1 LSSAASKNSGTNRP
15 CQIKDQSGRTF
26 IVTGANS
33 GLGFETARQ
42 LAAHGGRV
50 VLATRSERKGV
61 DAVAQLKTAPPDAD
75 VEFRALDLADL
86 DSGRALSAAILR
98 DGIAVDVL
106 INNAGVM
113 YPPRRLT
120 SQGFGFQFAS
130 HHLDHFA
137 LTRMLF
143 DTIRRGRD
151 ARVVTVSSAE
161 HQGGSI
167 HFDNLTGERPYS
179 PRAFDQQSKFA
190 NVLLGLALDHRV
202 RAAGIPVRS
211 VLAHPGY
218 SNTNLQSSGPRWGRS
233 TSSTQPSTRGQRAPS
248 STARPASVSSAAI
261 RPRSRPSR
269 LLRTRRRRGD
279 CGGIIRGTHG
289 RHLAALGCNRSSRL
303 TPPEA
308 RVSRISF
315 GKGRP
320 SRIQTDISLAEARGA
335 RESLGLQALDQKGT
349 RGVALDSVDVVVKA
363 GEPAIEVL

>member
-15 CQIKDQSGRTF
+15 CRIKDQSGRTF

-86 DSGRALSAAILR
+86 DSGRAFSAAILS
-98 DGIAVDVL
+98 DGIAVEVL
-106 INNAGVM
+106 LNNAGVM
-113 YPPRRLT
+113 YPPRRRT
-120 SQGFGFQFAS
+120 SQGFRFQFAS
-130 HHLDHFA
+130 NHLDHFA

-190 NVLLGLALDHRV
+190 NVLLGPL
-202 RAAGIPVRS
+202 G
-211 VLAHPGY
+211 
-218 SNTNLQSSGPRWGRS
+218 
-233 TSSTQPSTRGQRAPS
+233 
-248 STARPASVSSAAI
+248 ARPPRVLEREPPEQRSDRPDEAADEGQQPTHRAEI
-261 RPRSRPSR
+261 RNGGARRALRSRRPEGRERPVLRPGR
-269 LLRTRRRRGD
+269 LR
-279 CGGIIRGTHG
+279 
-289 RHLAALGCNRSSRL
+289 
-303 TPPEA
+303 
-308 RVSRISF
+308 
-315 GKGRP
+315 
-320 SRIQTDISLAEARGA
+320 
-335 RESLGLQALDQKGT
+335 
-349 RGVALDSVDVVVKA
+349 
-363 GEPAIEVL
+363 